1 MPAINIG
8 DIQIPVQMVQNT
20 TPSLKVMDASGVTYY
35 ADAMLGACP
44 DAVKVSDGENVYSIG
59 TQTLVHEVSGINS
72 CETVSLAP
80 GCYYVE
86 VRGGRGGDGG
96 NNVGSGAE
104 AVVQSYSFTING
116 PTDVYVF
123 RGGDGNAGTVN
134 VDGNVISGGG
144 GGASGVPSMVAFGDN
159 VVISD
164 GGSGGRGGRG
174 VANNSEVYECGSGG
188 GGGVGADSNGLD
200 AVAHYTWDY
209 NFLMCGA
216 GGGGAPNGAGGGE
229 ASALS
234 GGYGGGA
241 SMAATHDAGG
251 AGGNAWR
258 IVGSTDGGAGGA
270 TVSFSC
276 GGHTLYSY
284 GGGGGGAVQA
294 KFTLAQNLD
303 GGAGGSGSTGTSA
316 SSFVRIYKF
325 G

>member
-20 TPSLKVMDASGVTYY
+20 TPSLKIMDASGTIYY
-35 ADAMLGACP
+35 VDAMMGACP

-59 TQTLVHEVSGINS
+59 AQTLVYESNS
-72 CETVSLAP
+72 FDTCETVTLTP
-80 GCYYVE
+80 GCYFVQ

-96 NNVGSGAE
+96 NNAGSGGDAE
-104 AVVQSYSFTING
+104 IQTHSFTITQQ
-116 PTDVYVF
+116 TDVFVF
-123 RGGDGNAGTVN
+123 RGGDGNAGGVN
-134 VDGNVISGGG
+134 ISGNITTGGG

-303 GGAGGSGSTGTSA
+303 GGAGGSGTTGTSA

>member
-1 MPAINIG
+1 
-8 DIQIPVQMVQNT
+8 MVVKGGIRVFFIMWRT
-20 TPSLKVMDASGVTYY
+20 ISLSLLSVVCMF
-35 ADAMLGACP
+35 GA
-44 DAVKVSDGENVYSIG
+44 
-59 TQTLVHEVSGINS
+59 T
-72 CETVSLAP
+72 
-80 GCYYVE
+80 
-86 VRGGRGGDGG
+86 
-96 NNVGSGAE
+96 GAE

-164 GGSGGRGGRG
+164 GGSGGRGGGG
-174 VANNSEVYECGSGG
+174 VANNSEVYECGS
-188 GGGVGADSNGLD
+188 
-200 AVAHYTWDY
+200 
-209 NFLMCGA
+209 
-216 GGGGAPNGAGGGE
+216 
-229 ASALS
+229 
-234 GGYGGGA
+234 
-241 SMAATHDAGG
+241 
-251 AGGNAWR
+251 
-258 IVGSTDGGAGGA
+258 
-270 TVSFSC
+270 
-276 GGHTLYSY
+276 

>member
-1 MPAINIG
+1 MSNINGRLDPLVVKGGIRVFF
-8 DIQIPVQMVQNT
+8 IMWRTI
-20 TPSLKVMDASGVTYY
+20 SLSLLSVVCMF
-35 ADAMLGACP
+35 GA
-44 DAVKVSDGENVYSIG
+44 
-59 TQTLVHEVSGINS
+59 T
-72 CETVSLAP
+72 
-80 GCYYVE
+80 
-86 VRGGRGGDGG
+86 
-96 NNVGSGAE
+96 GAL
-104 AVVQSYSFTING
+104 AVVQSYSFTIND

-174 VANNSEVYECGSGG
+174 VVNNSEVYECGS
-188 GGGVGADSNGLD
+188 
-200 AVAHYTWDY
+200 
-209 NFLMCGA
+209 
-216 GGGGAPNGAGGGE
+216 
-229 ASALS
+229 
-234 GGYGGGA
+234 
-241 SMAATHDAGG
+241 
-251 AGGNAWR
+251 
-258 IVGSTDGGAGGA
+258 
-270 TVSFSC
+270 
-276 GGHTLYSY
+276 